1 MEQNN
6 KSSSSFFRELK
17 RRKVTRTCILYLFL
31 CWGVLQV
38 GDIIYP
44 ALGLDPDKASLLF
57 LYLAIAGFP
66 ATFAIAWFLQITP
79 QGIVRTG
86 SFVERRVLSN
96 VPPINERRQGVNM
109 TTYFRKGEQTQD
121 YHWVVSAETGPLAG
135 LSFGVTKP
143 LMMGR
148 SLDCD
153 IAMVSPQ
160 VSRNHARLDLEDDQ
174 LYIEDMGSANG
185 TVVNGRAAEG
195 RQALHNDDE
204 IRFHDIVF
212 RVVESFTG
220 ARSEIEAMH
229 QTTFINKI
237 DIPPPK
243 E

>member
-1 MEQNN
+1 MEQKR
-6 KSSSSFFRELK
+6 KSTSSFFRELK
-17 RRKVTRTCILYLFL
+17 RRKVTKTSLLYLVL

-44 ALGLDPDKASLLF
+44 ALGLDPDKASLVF

-66 ATFAIAWFLQITP
+66 VTFAIAWFLQITP

-109 TTYFRKGEQTQD
+109 TTYFRKGEDTQD
-121 YHWVVSAETGPLAG
+121 YRWIVSAETGPLAG
-135 LSFGVTKP
+135 LSFAVTKP

-160 VSRNHARLDLEDDQ
+160 VSRNHARLDLDDEQ
-174 LYIEDMGSANG
+174 LTIEDLGSANG
-185 TVVNGRAAEG
+185 TVVNGKSAEG
-195 RQALHNDDE
+195 CQPLHNDDE
-204 IRFHDIVF
+204 VRFHDIVF
-212 RVVESFTG
+212 RVTENYSG
-220 ARSEIEAMH
+220 SNSELEAMH
-229 QTTFINKI
+229 RTTFINPVE
-237 DIPPPK
+237 IPPTD
-243 E
+243 